1 MALSCYLAFCIA
13 FIVLVVMQ
21 VVHIADAQTS
31 WAHPCYRNP
40 CRGEGSGKNYDCPN
54 VPDYMDATNIVCETM
69 DQMNLWTLDGDYDT
83 SVPFSFLTWSESDA
97 AAGIDWNDCS
107 SSDALLDIETLFVI
121 IHGAAEDPDRSL
133 GSMWDA
139 IAHEEGGLRPYE
151 EGVGSSYYVIAPYF
165 RTPKNEEEGVPTS
178 LS

>member
-1 MALSCYLAFCIA
+1 MALSYYHAVRIA
-13 FIVLVVMQ
+13 FIILMVMQ
-21 VVHIADAQTS
+21 VVCIADAQTS
-31 WAHPCYRNP
+31 KWTDTCYKNP
-40 CRGEGSGKNYDCPN
+40 CTEGSGKNYDCPN

-133 GSMWDA
+133 GKVQWKMS
-139 IAHEEGGLRPYE
+139 R
-151 EGVGSSYYVIAPYF
+151 
-165 RTPKNEEEGVPTS
+165 K
-178 LS
+178 